1 MARPKVL
8 LTCRRPD
15 GIECHLTERYDVTSN
30 TTAIPLSNAT
40 LREALQTQVG

>member
-8 LTCRRPD
+8 LARV
-15 GIECHLTERYDVTSN
+15 ECHLTERYNVKWN

>member
-8 LTCRRPD
+8 LARWPE
-15 GIECHLTERYDVTSN
+15 GVECHLTERYNVKWNIPS
-30 TTAIPLSNAT
+30 IPLSSAT

>member
-8 LTCRRPD
+8 LARRRPA
-15 GIECHLTERYDVTSN
+15 GIECYLTERYDATSN

>member
-8 LTCRRPD
+8 LARWPQ
-15 GIECHLTERYDVTSN
+15 GIECRLTERYNVKWN
-30 TTAIPLSNAT
+30 TTSIPLSNAT